1 MNLYAKNAA
10 LNCGNNHFERRKG
23 TMNKEKT
30 LKSIETRISDL
41 DALIKIGSQNESQK
55 NNVEMWQFARNEL
68 VLVRDA
74 VADVEES
81 EV

>member
-1 MNLYAKNAA
+1 
-10 LNCGNNHFERRKG
+10 
-23 TMNKEKT
+23 MNKEKT
-30 LKSIETRISDL
+30 LKIIETRISDL
-41 DALIKIGSQNESQK
+41 DALIKIGLQNETQK
-55 NNVEMWQFARNEL
+55 NNIEMWQFARNEL

>member
-1 MNLYAKNAA
+1 
-10 LNCGNNHFERRKG
+10 
-23 TMNKEKT
+23 MNKEKT
-30 LKSIETRISDL
+30 LKIIETRISDL

-55 NNVEMWQFARNEL
+55 NNVKMWQFARNEL

-74 VADVEES
+74 VADIEES

>member
-1 MNLYAKNAA
+1 
-10 LNCGNNHFERRKG
+10 
-23 TMNKEKT
+23 MNKEKT
-30 LKSIETRISDL
+30 LKIIETRISDL

-55 NNVEMWQFARNEL
+55 NTVEMWQFARNEL

>member
-1 MNLYAKNAA
+1 
-10 LNCGNNHFERRKG
+10 
-23 TMNKEKT
+23 MNKEKT
-30 LKSIETRISDL
+30 LKIIETRISDL
-41 DALIKIGSQNESQK
+41 DALIKIGLQNKTQK

>member
-1 MNLYAKNAA
+1 
-10 LNCGNNHFERRKG
+10 
-23 TMNKEKT
+23 MNKEKT
-30 LKSIETRISDL
+30 LKIIETRISDL

-74 VADVEES
+74 VVDAEES

>member
-1 MNLYAKNAA
+1 
-10 LNCGNNHFERRKG
+10 
-23 TMNKEKT
+23 MNKEKT
-30 LKSIETRISDL
+30 LKIIETRISDL
-41 DALIKIGSQNESQK
+41 DALIKIGSQNESKK

>member
-1 MNLYAKNAA
+1 
-10 LNCGNNHFERRKG
+10 
-23 TMNKEKT
+23 MNKEKT
-30 LKSIETRISDL
+30 LKIIETRISDL
-41 DALIKIGSQNESQK
+41 DTLIKIGSQNESQK

>member
-1 MNLYAKNAA
+1 
-10 LNCGNNHFERRKG
+10 
-23 TMNKEKT
+23 MNKEKT
-30 LKSIETRISDL
+30 LKIIETRISDL
-41 DALIKIGSQNESQK
+41 DALIKIGSQTESQK

>member
-1 MNLYAKNAA
+1 
-10 LNCGNNHFERRKG
+10 
-23 TMNKEKT
+23 MNKEKT
-30 LKSIETRISDL
+30 LKIIETRISDL

-74 VADVEES
+74 VADVKES

>member
-1 MNLYAKNAA
+1 
-10 LNCGNNHFERRKG
+10 
-23 TMNKEKT
+23 MNKEKT
-30 LKSIETRISDL
+30 LKIIETRISDL

-55 NNVEMWQFARNEL
+55 NFVEMWQFARNEL

>member
-1 MNLYAKNAA
+1 
-10 LNCGNNHFERRKG
+10 
-23 TMNKEKT
+23 MNKEKT
-30 LKSIETRISDL
+30 LKIIETRISDL
-41 DALIKIGSQNESQK
+41 DALIKIGSQTESQK

-74 VADVEES
+74 VADAEES

>member
-1 MNLYAKNAA
+1 
-10 LNCGNNHFERRKG
+10 
-23 TMNKEKT
+23 MNKEKT
-30 LKSIETRISDL
+30 LKIIETRISDL
-41 DALIKIGSQNESQK
+41 DALIKIGLQNESQK

>member
-1 MNLYAKNAA
+1 
-10 LNCGNNHFERRKG
+10 
-23 TMNKEKT
+23 MNKEKT
-30 LKSIETRISDL
+30 LKIIETRISDL

-68 VLVRDA
+68 VLVRDS
-74 VADVEES
+74 VANIEES

>member
-1 MNLYAKNAA
+1 
-10 LNCGNNHFERRKG
+10 
-23 TMNKEKT
+23 MNKEKT
-30 LKSIETRISDL
+30 LKIIETRISDL

-74 VADVEES
+74 VTDVEES

>member
-1 MNLYAKNAA
+1 
-10 LNCGNNHFERRKG
+10 
-23 TMNKEKT
+23 MNKEKT
-30 LKSIETRISDL
+30 LKIIETRISDL

-74 VADVEES
+74 VADAEES

>member
-1 MNLYAKNAA
+1 
-10 LNCGNNHFERRKG
+10 
-23 TMNKEKT
+23 MNKEKT
-30 LKSIETRISDL
+30 LKIIETRISDL
-41 DALIKIGSQNESQK
+41 DALIKIGSQNELQK

>member
-1 MNLYAKNAA
+1 
-10 LNCGNNHFERRKG
+10 
-23 TMNKEKT
+23 MNKEKT
-30 LKSIETRISDL
+30 LKIIETRISDL
-41 DALIKIGSQNESQK
+41 DALIKIGLQNETQK

-74 VADVEES
+74 IADVGES

>member
-1 MNLYAKNAA
+1 
-10 LNCGNNHFERRKG
+10 
-23 TMNKEKT
+23 MNKEKT
-30 LKSIETRISDL
+30 LKIIETRISDL
-41 DALIKIGSQNESQK
+41 DALIKIGSQNETQK
-55 NNVEMWQFARNEL
+55 SNVETWQFARNEL